1 MPRQSSGGGSFG
13 GWFSAALA
21 LLRLPYSLIRVLA
34 ADDPAYRVKQAKAGA
49 EEGNKPSEV
58 LVTDAM
64 HGFDEA
70 ARPLALQFFVQLG
83 DVWGGSSSM

>member
-1 MPRQSSGGGSFG
+1 
-13 GWFSAALA
+13 
-21 LLRLPYSLIRVLA
+21 
-34 ADDPAYRVKQAKAGA
+34 VKQAKAGA